1 MGLNIKW
8 TSYVIIQVEDKI
20 RLNAERLEDRLTM
33 EKSAREAAEER
44 ARADKS
50 RAEAELTA
58 LREELQKA
66 NREREELSKKIQ
78 EQLSN
83 RNCLIL

>member
-1 MGLNIKW
+1 MVL
-8 TSYVIIQVEDKI
+8 YVIMQVEDKI
-20 RLNAERLEDRLTM
+20 RLNAERLEERLTM
-33 EKSAREAAEER
+33 EQSAREAAEER

-50 RAEAELTA
+50 RADAELRA
-58 LREELQKA
+58 LREELHQA
-66 NREREELSKKIQ
+66 NREREELSRKIQ

>member
-1 MGLNIKW
+1 MGMVL
-8 TSYVIIQVEDKI
+8 YVIMQVEDKI
-20 RLNAERLEDRLTM
+20 RLNAERLEERLTM
-33 EKSAREAAEER
+33 EQSAREAAEER

-50 RAEAELTA
+50 RADAELRA
-58 LREELQKA
+58 LREELHQA
-66 NREREELSKKIQ
+66 NREREELSRKIQ